1 MYSFYRSAEFDRW
14 LTGLKDNIGKAR
26 IVQRIRSAELGNL
39 GDVAPVG
46 DGVSELRI
54 HVGPGYRVYF
64 ARRGELV
71 YLLLI
76 GGDKSTQAGDIRRAK
91 QILRELSGSEP

>member
-1 MYSFYRSAEFDRW
+1 MPTFYRSAQFDRW
-14 LTGLKDNIGKAR
+14 LAGLKDNIGKAR

-54 HVGPGYRVYF
+54 HVGPGYRVYI
-64 ARRGELV
+64 ARRGEVV

-76 GGDKSTQAGDIRRAK
+76 GGDKSTQTADIRRAK
-91 QILRELSGSEP
+91 QILQDLPGGEP